1 MTDKISKDPAG
12 GPAGPGP
19 SATPPGGLAKTP
31 AAVPYQAI
39 KAVPVRHYG
48 RWVSGVVVV
57 ALLGWLVYAFSQG
70 NIIWDTVWDKL
81 FDASIID
88 GLANTV
94 LISIASMAL
103 GLVLGI
109 VFAVM
114 RLSKNPVTG
123 AVAWLYI
130 WFFRGT
136 PVYVQLLVWFNLA
149 LIFEYI
155 NLGPIYKNETVDVMQ
170 PFMVA
175 LLGLGLNEG
184 AYMAEIVRAGIQS
197 VDEGQTEAAHALG
210 MSQTKTMRRIVLPQA
225 MRVIVPPTGNE
236 FINMLKTSSLVSAV
250 QYTEVLRASSN
261 IGSTAGAVMEM
272 LFVASIWYLALT
284 SVFSVGQYYLERR
297 FARGSSRSL
306 PPTPWQRVR
315 TNLATFKRSPEA
327 TA

>member
-1 MTDKISKDPAG
+1 MTDKISKDPAAA
-12 GPAGPGP
+12 PAGSGA
-19 SATPPGGLAKTP
+19 SGN
-31 AAVPYQAI
+31 PYEAI
-39 KAVPVRHYG
+39 KAIPVRHYG
-48 RWVSGVVVV
+48 RWISAVVVV

-70 NIIWDTVWDKL
+70 NILWDTVWDKV
-81 FDASIID
+81 FDPSVIS
-88 GLANTV
+88 GLWNTI
-94 LISIASMAL
+94 LISVASMAL

-136 PVYVQLLVWFNLA
+136 PVYVQLLVWFNLS
-149 LIFEYI
+149 LIFQYI
-155 NLGPIYKNETVDVMQ
+155 DLGPIYKNETVDVMT

-210 MSQTKTMRRIVLPQA
+210 MSQTKTMGRIVLPQA

-250 QYTEVLRASSN
+250 QYTELLRASSN
-261 IGSTAGAVMEM
+261 IGNTAGAVMEM

-297 FARGSSRSL
+297 FARGSTRNL
-306 PPTPWQRVR
+306 PPTPLQRVKA
-315 TNLATFKRSPEA
+315 NLTTFKRSPEA
-327 TA
+327 SA